1 MIGSLLSQFLPCLL
15 LVALQF
21 VAAAPWLWAIDSREF
36 KKHLRSPKSWGYVV
50 GAWIGATLT
59 LCLIA
64 AFKRGS
70 PSIELAGRVYGSI
83 LNLQIIV
90 DLFVFALQALLFVW
104 PKGAAVALAAFREGM
119 RQPMFWLIA
128 IAAICIVLIAIVV
141 PYFTFGDDY
150 KMMKQICFD
159 TAMLAAVLFGVLAAS
174 ISIHDEIEGRT
185 AVTLMSKPVNR
196 RQFLLGKYIGIL
208 FSAFALTLI
217 VGWVINWALYFQ
229 PGFNPLDDVVD
240 PMPTQVKTAITP
252 TLERLGTGDSVLFW
266 RGISGWSA
274 DALANSLGLVLGFGQ
289 LMVLLAIASALA
301 TRLPMVANVILCL
314 IMFFLGH
321 LAPVLKNV
329 SQELQAKNPNTALYL
344 VSFLTQLLDAVVPAL
359 GYFNMGPAIIRDTP
373 IDIGGFTTYV
383 GSVMLY
389 AVLYTTIAL
398 LFGLILFED
407 RDLA

>member
-1 MIGSLLSQFLPCLL
+1 MIGSLVNQFLPCLL
-15 LVALQF
+15 ITIVQF
-21 VAAAPWLWAIDSREF
+21 AAALPWLWAIDPQEF
-36 KKHLRSPKSWGYVV
+36 KKQLRQGSSWGYAL
-50 GAWIGATLT
+50 GAVLGIAFICALV
-59 LCLIA
+59 A

-70 PSIELAGRVYGSI
+70 GSFEFAGRVYGSV
-83 LNLQIIV
+83 LHLQLLV
-90 DLFVFALQALLFVW
+90 DLFVLALQVLLTVW
-104 PKGAAVALAAFREGM
+104 PKGGAVALAAFREGM

-128 IAAICIVLIAIVV
+128 GAAIVVVVIAVFV

-159 TAMLAAVLFGVLAAS
+159 TAMLGAVLFGVLAAS

-208 FSAFALTLI
+208 LAAFALTLV
-217 VGWVINWALYFQ
+217 VGWCVNWALHVQ
-229 PGFNPLDDVVD
+229 PSFNPLDDVVD
-240 PMPTQVKTAITP
+240 PMPAQVKSALTP
-252 TLERLGTGDSVLFW
+252 VLENLGKGDSAVFW
-266 RGISGWSA
+266 KGAAAWLSE
-274 DALANSLGLVLGFGQ
+274 ALANSLGLVLGFGQ

-301 TRLPMVANVILCL
+301 TRLPMAANIILC
-314 IMFFLGH
+314 MVVFFLGH
-321 LAPVLKNV
+321 LAPVLKSV

-373 IDIGGFTTYV
+373 IDVSGFAWYV
-383 GSVMLY
+383 GSVLVY
-389 AVLYTTIAL
+389 AMLYTTIAL